1 VANTNCI
8 YANFVE
14 RKKKMTLKTFDVYL
28 AGRISAKANN
38 KEEAAKMVE
47 KKLDLIHPMFNIQ
60 IVVTKEDYLDAG
72 KDFKPEGT
80 D

>member
-1 VANTNCI
+1 
-8 YANFVE
+8 
-14 RKKKMTLKTFDVYL
+14 MTLKTFDVYL